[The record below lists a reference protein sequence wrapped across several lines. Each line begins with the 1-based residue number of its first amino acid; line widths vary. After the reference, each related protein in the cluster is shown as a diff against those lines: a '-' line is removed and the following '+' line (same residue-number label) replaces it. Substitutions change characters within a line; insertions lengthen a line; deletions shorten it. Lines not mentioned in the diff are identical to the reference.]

1 MGTIRRVHPHPSTR
15 PTTAAASRALPYLS
29 DGVGGAA
36 IGDLCGLGAEGGD
49 GSDDLGGVDGRVLGP
64 GVGTSG
70 NGENGSGGELHLDG
84 FVRSDEYVLEK
95 GILKS
100 RGRE

>member
-1 MGTIRRVHPHPSTR
+1 M
-15 PTTAAASRALPYLS
+15 TAAASRALSYLS

-49 GSDDLGGVDGRVLGP
+49 GSDDLGGVDGRILGP

-70 NGENGSGGELHLDG
+70 NGENGNGGELHLDG
-84 FVRSDEYVLEK
+84 LFGVTNMYSKRD
-95 GILKS
+95 IKS